1 MAAKKTAKKVATK
14 TPAKK
19 APAKKAAKK
28 APAKKAPAKKAA
40 KKAAK
45 TKAAAPSIDDI
56 TRVAYSIYLK
66 RMETGTPG
74 DSHSDWI
81 EAEKQLS
88 GK

>member
-1 MAAKKTAKKVATK
+1 MAAKKTAKKTTAKKPPAKK

-19 APAKKAAKK
+19 APAKKAA
-28 APAKKAPAKKAA
+28 AKKAPK

-45 TKAAAPSIDDI
+45 TKKAAPSIDEI

-66 RMETGTPG
+66 RMETGAPG
-74 DSHSDWI
+74 DPHTDWI

-88 GK
+88 K